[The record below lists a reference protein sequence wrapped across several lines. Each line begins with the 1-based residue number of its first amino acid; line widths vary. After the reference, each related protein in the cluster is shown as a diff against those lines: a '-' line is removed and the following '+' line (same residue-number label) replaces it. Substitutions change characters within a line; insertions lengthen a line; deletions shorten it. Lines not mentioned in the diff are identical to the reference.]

1 MRITNGM
8 IKNNM
13 LNSLYKNVER
23 LDTLYNQMNTQKKI
37 QRASDDPIIAG
48 RGLKLRINVLE
59 SKQHE
64 SNVKEAAAWMD
75 VTETALTNVNKVLQ
89 SMREKLNQAAN
100 GTLEPEDKKK
110 LLNDIEE
117 LYKQV
122 QQEANVTYA
131 GRYVFSGYKTDEPV
145 VLTKETTLKKDTVLE
160 GGLALSENTVLKGQ
174 TGTPLAGGTI
184 LAEGTVLKAG
194 TSFSGPDI
202 TINGETY
209 RDGDVLADD
218 ITIPAGGVP
227 ASTTEITA
235 AKGSILKSGSTIG
248 EGTTLSKGTLNPE
261 VLGKIDGQKIEYEIG
276 VGANMDINTLG
287 MPEYVGRIMEDM
299 QTMIEGLKKAEA
311 DPDADID
318 LEKMFTGMLG
328 EFDEHIKDLSAM
340 TAELGS
346 KQARLEHTETRLSDN
361 TTNLTEL
368 LSNTEGVELEEVYVE
383 YSAQFMV
390 YQSALQATS
399 KVIMPNLAQFLG

>member
-145 VLTKETTLKKDTVLE
+145 VLAKETTLKKDTVLE
-160 GGLALSENTVLKGQ
+160 GDLALSENTVLKGQ
-174 TGTPLAGGTI
+174 TGTPPAGGTI

-202 TINGETY
+202 TINGVTY
-209 RDGDVLADD
+209 SDGDVLADD

>member
-160 GGLALSENTVLKGQ
+160 GDLALSENTVLKGQ
-174 TGTPLAGGTI
+174 TGTPPAGGTI

-227 ASTTEITA
+227 ASATEITA